1 MDQETISQLK
11 KQFDTLPKNI
21 QEVII
26 NIDLS
31 EKMQKIVEK
40 NKLMLDKAGLLETE
54 TLLVLYGVEPL
65 KQYINNIVKNV
76 GLSESQAIAIAKDTD
91 ELIFKNIRESLRKI
105 NEQIEEEDKIAEE
118 SENDKINDQENVP
131 EKTDLLSSI
140 ENPEAIKE
148 KENSVSLSSL
158 KSNSMNPENTET
170 IEKGIEIKLN
180 NLPGITP
187 DSILPTKISIKDRQL
202 EPFHNNTSPVSNIV
216 ESKLSKPVIVTKQE
230 ITIEEKTKL
239 PEKPIQ
245 KVDPYR
251 EPIN

>member
-1 MDQETISQLK
+1 MDNQEFEKYIESLPPELKEAIYSIDYPTKLQEISSK
-11 KQFDTLPKNI
+11 H
-21 QEVII
+21 
-26 NIDLS
+26 
-31 EKMQKIVEK
+31 
-40 NKLMLDKAGLLETE
+40 KLMIDQAGKFEIET
-54 TLLVLYGVEPL
+54 TLVMAGIEPL

-118 SENDKINDQENVP
+118 SEDNKINYQENVP

-140 ENPEAIKE
+140 ENPDAIKE
-148 KENSVSLSSL
+148 KEDSVSLSSL

-180 NLPGITP
+180 NLPGITQ
-187 DSILPTKISIKDRQL
+187 DSILPTKISIKDKQL
-202 EPFHNNTSPVSNIV
+202 EPFHNNTSPISNIV
-216 ESKLSKPVIVTKQE
+216 ESKLNKPVIVTKQE